1 MGFSSSV
8 RPGIGA
14 SPRFTTR
21 RFSTERLWLTMQ
33 PRTDL
38 RFFSPVR
45 RWRQHLLP
53 LVRRRRTRSGE
64 RTPCIMGKPCLSLP
78 PVILK
83 REPTNS
89 SPRESPST
97 SCAMRLSKKG
107 RSFLS
112 SSISMHFWRPVSEHA
127 MLSFIFVSQPKNRR
141 GAFQVSPCTLR

>member
-45 RWRQHLLP
+45 RWRGPDPWPH
-53 LVRRRRTRSGE
+53 RRRE
-64 RTPCIMGKPCLSLP
+64 
-78 PVILK
+78 
-83 REPTNS
+83 
-89 SPRESPST
+89 
-97 SCAMRLSKKG
+97 
-107 RSFLS
+107 
-112 SSISMHFWRPVSEHA
+112 
-127 MLSFIFVSQPKNRR
+127 
-141 GAFQVSPCTLR
+141 